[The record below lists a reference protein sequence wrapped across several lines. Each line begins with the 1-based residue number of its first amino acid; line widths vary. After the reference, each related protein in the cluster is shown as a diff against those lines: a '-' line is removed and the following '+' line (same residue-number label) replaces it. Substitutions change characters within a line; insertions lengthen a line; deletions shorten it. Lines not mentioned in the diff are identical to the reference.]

1 MDSEL
6 ETIVSNEVYLLF
18 VEEFEHLHLS
28 SWTDFLQKK
37 KDLGIEYIILID
49 SLDDHYK
56 ITDERKWM
64 FAKLKYGF

>member
-37 KDLGIEYIILID
+37 KRFRYRVYN
-49 SLDDHYK
+49 SY
-56 ITDERKWM
+56 
-64 FAKLKYGF
+64 